1 MRDRNL
7 TSAQGAL
14 SEIRKIREGKIK
26 ASDAYTLKDNDIFE
40 EVDEDEYQN
49 IIRER
54 RSGNFVVDDNGI
66 GYEDDGRDLMENYI
80 PHPSENNLAKR
91 NDRKRRKEHIKK
103 GLNEGGSIL
112 KQFQFIPDD
121 LVEKN
126 GLRIKQKQETRLKS
140 MDILSTLKVF
150 DDSLFEEIDMDDQE
164 NEKNEPKIL
173 EAKEGNTRLDEKI
186 QIDTLNTS
194 KNLGQ
199 CEDTFIINEN
209 ESMPQNPSPVQ
220 DEQQFISDVTLE
232 NLDLIEEQKK
242 DTDEKEILGK
252 ECKYMKLGDETANVD
267 RKPSGTSPQVYTNEE
282 KSLIFYLIEVTEDS
296 GTGELYLFGKIM
308 TFSGIDE
315 KIHFSTES
323 CCLVIKETWR
333 SLYVY
338 PRESVPNHPDP
349 ISVSQDVAKEILE
362 LRKEYRIPKIQMKP
376 VIRNFCFSEKDV
388 KYGPNQPFLKLLY
401 SSKNPSLP
409 TNLSGETFS
418 RIFGTNTS
426 LTENFIIKRG
436 IKGPS
441 WLVISKPYQIVP
453 IGGGR
458 KSQCKV
464 EVHVPNWKS
473 IRPWALVNSN
483 NSRMDDCSKIQRL
496 EENSLEKTL
505 TSSPLISIACINV
518 CSRLPSNGSRN
529 PEIYSISM
537 VTIKNMN
544 IDDAQW
550 DEINSYEIL
559 QKKRVPGNGEIH
571 TWTGIRRFGS
581 SPFPIGSEEKMEKSG
596 IKYFSNER
604 SLLLAFVTSFS
615 QLDPDIV
622 IGHSVWTD
630 HLDVLVSRMVNIGL
644 PNIWKLGKIC
654 ISVQNQKQTI
664 KSLSSTKRIQSV
676 FQGRIIC
683 DTCLSAREFMKSR
696 TDYQLNSIFSEV
708 FPRDLEL
715 QKASVIKSAS
725 AEAYNLETYKSFET
739 ISKSLTRDLIVS
751 VGIFKLLFH
760 LQVLPLTRELTNL
773 AGFLWSKSL
782 LFLRAERNEY
792 LLLHEFHKG
801 KFVTPD
807 CIQRSQKYKIRAE
820 DSLLSEIDKDDNNSK
835 KEETYSGGLVLEPI
849 TGLYD
854 SFVLLLDFNSL
865 YPSIIQEFNICFT
878 TREPSELGS
887 DTTETVENSSFIDMN
902 SSSNQFDNTVLPGI
916 LESLVKR
923 RRHIKEILKNMTSGT
938 RKSQLEIRQ
947 LALKLTANSLYGCL
961 GYKNS
966 RFYAK
971 DLASII
977 TFYGRQILQ
986 KTKLK
991 VEDETKLQVIYGDT
1005 DSIMVNTNIFD
1016 DGNGEGY
1023 SHVLKLASQIKQIV
1037 NKDYTKL
1044 ELDLDGV
1051 LQRLLLLKKKKYAC
1065 IQIVDFHRK
1074 QFKLECKGLDL
1085 VRRDWSILTR
1095 NVSTQLLN
1103 LLFSKEPIDAVITN
1117 ILNNLESLNEALN
1130 SNSIPLESFIIT
1142 KTLTK
1147 LPQFYSDPYLLP
1159 HVIVAKRMISS
1170 GLPVSS
1176 GTEIPY
1182 IICKEVNSQ
1191 SSEEVTSKSSMLSK
1205 RAYFPEEV
1213 KLNGLNIDIEWYK
1226 TQQLLPPLS
1235 RLCAPIPGLE
1245 ISRIGQ
1251 CLGLEYK
1258 QYSEIIHKE
1267 DSEHHG
1273 DSFSTFEWK
1282 KSPETYASVPIT
1294 ANIDCI
1300 QCIKEGNSESSSVF
1314 DLLKENRWECQVCNS
1329 QFPPEFLSN
1338 WLQNHLRTLTL
1349 GCYSAFHGVCK
1360 ECNIQTRRVSLKN
1373 GFNCPQSHCKTKKS
1387 LINDLSP
1394 HKIWLYLDH
1403 WLFWLSLTNEN
1414 SNSSNQKYQSEK
1426 DIIIQTLLKDI
1437 ILNFMNI
1444 NKYNHIQMNDLFV
1457 LLKGKDKGVTSKC
1470 SNDYLLSS
1478 LWNKNITSLGS

>member
-1 MRDRNL
+1 MRDRSLAN
-7 TSAQGAL
+7 AQGAL

-40 EVDEDEYQN
+40 EVDEEVYQN
-49 IIRER
+49 IIKER

-66 GYEDDGRDLMENYI
+66 GYEDDGRDLMDNYI
-80 PHPSENNLAKR
+80 PLPSEISEGKR
-91 NDRKRRKEHIKK
+91 NDRKRRKEHTKK
-103 GLNEGGSIL
+103 GLNEGSSIL
-112 KQFQFIPDD
+112 KQFQFIPEEMHRGNE
-121 LVEKN
+121 LKTE
-126 GLRIKQKQETRLKS
+126 QKHEAKSKS
-140 MDILSTLKVF
+140 MDILSALKDF
-150 DDSLFEEIDMDDQE
+150 DDSLFEDIDMEGEE
-164 NEKNEPKIL
+164 NEKYGPEDFEMNKKNMKAHDMFQL
-173 EAKEGNTRLDEKI
+173 
-186 QIDTLNTS
+186 DTLNKLTNS
-194 KNLGQ
+194 DL
-199 CEDTFIINEN
+199 CENTFAIDEE
-209 ESMPQNPSPVQ
+209 ESMEQNPSYEQNEHFVSDNVIKDQ
-220 DEQQFISDVTLE
+220 DLE
-232 NLDLIEEQKK
+232 VNQNEYIEEQ
-242 DTDEKEILGK
+242 EIQGRD
-252 ECKYMKLGDETANVD
+252 CKYMKFGEEPINKIEK
-267 RKPSGTSPQVYTNEE
+267 KPSGIQTQVYTSEE
-282 KSLIFYLIEVTEDS
+282 GSLNFYLMEVTEDL

-308 TFSGIDE
+308 TVDNYLDDNKTIN
-315 KIHFSTES
+315 TES
-323 CCLVIKETWR
+323 CCIVIKETWR
-333 SLYVY
+333 SLYIY
-338 PRESVPNHPDP
+338 PRESAPNHPDP
-349 ISVSQDVAKEILE
+349 ISVSQNVAKEILE
-362 LRKEYRIPKIQMKP
+362 IRKEYRIPKIQMKP
-376 VIRNFCFSEKDV
+376 VVRNFCFSQKDV
-388 KYGPNQPFLKLLY
+388 KYGPNQPFLKLIY

-409 TNLSGETFS
+409 LNLSGETFS
-418 RIFGTNTS
+418 HIFGLNTS
-426 LTENFIIKRG
+426 LTENFIIKRE

-441 WLVISKPYQIVP
+441 WLIISKPYQLVP
-453 IGGGR
+453 VGGGR
-458 KSQCKV
+458 KSQCRL
-464 EVHVPNWKS
+464 EIHVPNWKT
-473 IRPWALVNSN
+473 IRPWAINSN
-483 NSRMDDCSKIQRL
+483 CNKMDDSNKVQKA
-496 EENSLEKTL
+496 ENSNFEKIL
-505 TSSPLISIACINV
+505 TSSPLLTITCLNV
-518 CSRLPSNGSRN
+518 CSRLPSNGSNN

-537 VTIKNMN
+537 ITIKNVN

-550 DEINSYEIL
+550 DEINSSEIL
-559 QKKRVPGNGEIH
+559 KKRRAPGNVDIH
-571 TWTGIRRFGS
+571 TWTGIRRHAS

-596 IKYFSNER
+596 IKYFSTER

-622 IGHSVWTD
+622 VGHNIWTD
-630 HLDVLVSRMVNIGL
+630 HLDVLVSRMVNIGV
-644 PNIWKLGKIC
+644 PNFWKLGKIFT
-654 ISVQNQKQTI
+654 SVQNQKQSI

-683 DTCLSAREFMKSR
+683 DTCLSSREFMKSR
-696 TDYQLNSIFSEV
+696 IDYQLNSIFSEV
-708 FPRDLEL
+708 FPQDLEL
-715 QKASVIKSAS
+715 KKASIMRSAS
-725 AEAYNLETYKSFET
+725 AEAYYLETYKSFET
-739 ISKSLTRDLIVS
+739 ISKSLTRDLLVS
-751 VGIFKLLFH
+751 VGVFKLLFH

-820 DSLLSEIDKDDNNSK
+820 DSLLSEIDKEDNHSK
-835 KEETYSGGLVLEPI
+835 KEETYSGGLVLEPV

-854 SFVLLLDFNSL
+854 SFILLLDFNSL
-865 YPSIIQEFNICFT
+865 YPSIIQEFKICFT
-878 TREPSELGS
+878 TREPTKLGS
-887 DTTETVENSSFIDMN
+887 DTTEDAEGSSLIDRG
-902 SSSNQFDNTVLPGI
+902 SSSNQFDNTILPGI

-923 RRHIKEILKNMTSGT
+923 RRHIKEILKNMPSST
-938 RKSQLEIRQ
+938 RKIQLEIRQ

-1005 DSIMVNTNIFD
+1005 DSIMVNTSIYD

-1023 SHVLKLASQIKQIV
+1023 SLVLKLASQIKQIV

-1095 NVSTQLLN
+1095 NVSTQILN
-1103 LLFSKEPIDAVITN
+1103 LLFSNEPIDIVITS
-1117 ILNNLESLNEALN
+1117 ILNTLESLNETLN
-1130 SNSIPLESFIIT
+1130 SNSIPVESFIIT

-1182 IICKEVNSQ
+1182 IICKEELNLHT
-1191 SSEEVTSKSSMLSK
+1191 SEEAVPKSSMLSK
-1205 RAYFPEEV
+1205 RAYSPEEV
-1213 KLNGLNIDIEWYK
+1213 KSNGLNIDIEWYK

-1258 QYSEIIHKE
+1258 QYSEIIQKE
-1267 DSEHHG
+1267 DSEHLT

-1282 KSPETYASVPIT
+1282 KNPETYISVPIT
-1294 ANIDCI
+1294 ANIDCF
-1300 QCIKEGNSESSSVF
+1300 QCIKKGNSGLNSVF
-1314 DLLKENRWECQVCNS
+1314 NLLKENRWECQACNN

-1338 WLQNHLRTLTL
+1338 WLHNHLRTLTL
-1349 GCYSAFHGVCK
+1349 RYYSAFHGICR
-1360 ECNIQTRRVSLKN
+1360 ECNTQTRRVPLKN
-1373 GFNCPQSHCKTKKS
+1373 GFNCPQPHCQTKKS
-1387 LINDLSP
+1387 LTSDLSP

-1403 WLFWLSLTNEN
+1403 WLFWLSANEN
-1414 SNSSNQKYQSEK
+1414 NNSSNQKYSYEMDSVTQS
-1426 DIIIQTLLKDI
+1426 LLKDI

-1444 NKYNHIQMNDLFV
+1444 NKYNHIQINDLFT
-1457 LLKGKDKGVTSKC
+1457 LLKGKDKRTKTC
-1470 SNDYLLSS
+1470 SNEYLLTNLWSKNTSS
-1478 LWNKNITSLGS
+1478 LG

>member
-1 MRDRNL
+1 MKRYL
-7 TSAQGAL
+7 TNAQGAL

-40 EVDEDEYQN
+40 EVDEEEYQN

-80 PHPSENNLAKR
+80 PLPSENNEAKK
-91 NDRKRRKEHIKK
+91 NDRKRRKEYTRKSF
-103 GLNEGGSIL
+103 NEGSTIL
-112 KQFQFIPDD
+112 KQFQFIPGDSAEED
-121 LVEKN
+121 GPKT
-126 GLRIKQKQETRLKS
+126 KQKQEAKSKS
-140 MDILSTLKVF
+140 MDILSTLKHF
-150 DDSLFEEIDMDDQE
+150 DDSLFEDIDMDVQE
-164 NEKNEPKIL
+164 NEQNQPRNL
-173 EAKEGNTRLDEKI
+173 EIGDNTRSNEEI
-186 QIDTLNTS
+186 QADTLN
-194 KNLGQ
+194 KCNNLEDL
-199 CEDTFIINEN
+199 CEHTFIIDED
-209 ESMPQNPSPVQ
+209 ESMVQNPSYEQ
-220 DEQQFISDVTLE
+220 DEHFIPNDTLE
-232 NLDLIEEQKK
+232 SLDSTEAQKK
-242 DTDEKEILGK
+242 DAVEQEILAK
-252 ECKYMKLGDETANVD
+252 ECKYIKLGDETINVK
-267 RKPSGTSPQVYTNEE
+267 RKPSGTSTKVYTNEE
-282 KSLIFYLIEVTEDS
+282 ENLIFYLMEVTEDL

-308 TFSGIDE
+308 TLGGDLDE
-315 KIHFSTES
+315 KVNYSIES
-323 CCLVIKETWR
+323 CCVVIKETWR

-338 PRESVPNHPDP
+338 PRESTPNHPDP
-349 ISVSQDVAKEILE
+349 ISISHDVAKEILE

-376 VIRNFCFSEKDV
+376 VVRNFCFLEKDV

-418 RIFGTNTS
+418 RIFGLNTS
-426 LTENFIIKRG
+426 LTENFIIKRD

-441 WLVISKPYQIVP
+441 WLVISKPHQIVP
-453 IGGGR
+453 VGGGR

-464 EVHVPNWKS
+464 EVHVPNWKT
-473 IRPWALVNSN
+473 IRPWVPANYKGGK
-483 NSRMDDCSKIQRL
+483 MDDCSKIQRL
-496 EENSLEKTL
+496 EDNSFEKML
-505 TSSPLISIACINV
+505 ASSPLLSITCINV
-518 CSRLPSNGSRN
+518 CSRLPSNGSNN

-537 VTIKNMN
+537 VTLKNMN

-550 DEINSYEIL
+550 DEVNSSEIL
-559 QKKRVPGNGEIH
+559 EKKRAPGNAEIY
-571 TWTGIRRFGS
+571 TWTGIRRYGS
-581 SPFPIGSEEKMEKSG
+581 SSFPTGSEEKMEKSG
-596 IKYFSNER
+596 INYFSNER

-615 QLDPDIV
+615 QLDPDV
-622 IGHSVWTD
+622 VVGHNVWTD
-630 HLDVLVSRMVNIGL
+630 HLDILVSRMLNVGV
-644 PNIWKLGKIC
+644 PNLWKLGKIC
-654 ISVQNQKQTI
+654 ISAQTQKQSV

-683 DTCLSAREFMKSR
+683 DTCLSSREFMKSR
-696 TDYQLNSIFSEV
+696 TDYRLNSIFSEV

-715 QKASVIKSAS
+715 QKASVMKSAS
-725 AEAYNLETYKSFET
+725 AETYHLETYKNFDT
-739 ISKSLTRDLIVS
+739 INKSLTKDLLVS
-751 VGIFKLLFH
+751 VGVFKLLFH

-807 CIQRSQKYKIRAE
+807 CIQRNQKYKIRAE
-820 DSLLSEIDKDDNNSK
+820 DSVLSEIDKDDNNLK

-854 SFVLLLDFNSL
+854 SFILLLDFNSL

-878 TREPSELGS
+878 TREPTELGS
-887 DTTETVENSSFIDMN
+887 DTTETIEGSSVIDRN
-902 SSSNQFDNTVLPGI
+902 YGSNQFDSTILPGI
-916 LESLVKR
+916 LECLVKR
-923 RRHIKEILKNMTSGT
+923 RRHIKEILKNMPPGT

-1037 NKDYTKL
+1037 NKDYNKL

-1065 IQIVDFHRK
+1065 IQIVDFNRK

-1095 NVSTQLLN
+1095 NVSTQILN
-1103 LLFSKEPIDAVITN
+1103 LLFSNEPIDTVITS
-1117 ILNNLESLNEALN
+1117 ILNTLESLNEALT

-1182 IICKEVNSQ
+1182 IICKEELNLH
-1191 SSEEVTSKSSMLSK
+1191 SSEEAASKSSMLSK
-1205 RAYFPEEV
+1205 RAYSPEEV
-1213 KLNGLNIDIEWYK
+1213 KSNGLNIDIEWYK

-1245 ISRIGQ
+1245 ISRVGH

-1258 QYSEIIHKE
+1258 QYSEIIHNE
-1267 DSEHHG
+1267 DSEHIG

-1282 KSPETYASVPIT
+1282 KSPETYTSVPIT
-1294 ANIDCI
+1294 ASINCF
-1300 QCIKEGNSESSSVF
+1300 QCIKSGNSEPNSVF
-1314 DLLKENRWECQVCNS
+1314 YLLKENRWECQVCRS

-1349 GCYSAFHGVCK
+1349 GCYSAFHGVCR

-1403 WLFWLSLTNEN
+1403 WLFWLSSTNVN
-1414 SNSSNQKYQSEK
+1414 NDPSNQKYHSEK
-1426 DIIIQTLLKDI
+1426 DIIIQALLKDI
-1437 ILNFMNI
+1437 ILNFMDI

-1457 LLKGKDKGVTSKC
+1457 FLKGKDKRIASNCT
-1470 SNDYLLSS
+1470 NDYLLSS
-1478 LWNKNITSLGS
+1478 LWNKNTNSLGS

>member
-1 MRDRNL
+1 MKDKGL
-7 TSAQGAL
+7 ASAQGAL

-26 ASDAYTLKDNDIFE
+26 ASSAYTLKDNDIFE
-40 EVDEDEYQN
+40 EVDEEEYQN

-80 PHPSENNLAKR
+80 TPPEMKETK
-91 NDRKRRKEHIKK
+91 RKRKK
-103 GLNEGGSIL
+103 DHAKKSFNEGGSIL
-112 KQFQFIPDD
+112 QQFQFIPSEISEGSEQK
-121 LVEKN
+121 V
-126 GLRIKQKQETRLKS
+126 KQKQDTRSRS
-140 MDILSTLKVF
+140 MDILSTLRDF
-150 DDSLFEEIDMDDQE
+150 DDSLFEDVGMEEDQE
-164 NEKNEPKIL
+164 YGG
-173 EAKEGNTRLDEKI
+173 AKEGSAHMSEDILPAESLSTCKNPEYICQDAFVIDE
-186 QIDTLNTS
+186 D
-194 KNLGQ
+194 
-199 CEDTFIINEN
+199 
-209 ESMPQNPSPVQ
+209 ESMAQNPSAVQ
-220 DEQQFISDVTLE
+220 EESFVLEQTSIEDGLAAELKQQKDDADCQDVQGKDKKYIRLGDYPANNAERAPSAAHTQVFTTEEE
-232 NLDLIEEQKK
+232 NL
-242 DTDEKEILGK
+242 
-252 ECKYMKLGDETANVD
+252 N
-267 RKPSGTSPQVYTNEE
+267 
-282 KSLIFYLIEVTEDS
+282 FYLMEITEDL
-296 GTGELYLFGKIM
+296 GTGELYLFGKVM
-308 TFSGIDE
+308 TMGGNSEGN
-315 KIHFSTES
+315 KVACTES
-323 CCLVIKETWR
+323 CCVVIKETWR

-338 PRESVPNHPDP
+338 PRESTPNHSDP
-349 ISVSQDVAKEILE
+349 ISVSQEVAREILE
-362 LRKEYRIPKIQMKP
+362 LRKEYQIPKIQMKP
-376 VIRNFCFSEKDV
+376 VVRNFCFSEKGV

-401 SSKNPSLP
+401 SSKNPVLP
-409 TNLSGETFS
+409 SNLSGNTFS
-418 RIFGTNTS
+418 RIFGLNTS
-426 LTENFIIKRG
+426 LTESFIIKRE

-441 WLVISKPYQIVP
+441 WLKISKPYQIVP

-464 EVHVPNWKS
+464 EIHVPNWKT
-473 IRPWALVNSN
+473 IRSWTPTNSN
-483 NSRMDDCSKIQRL
+483 HAKTDDYGF
-496 EENSLEKTL
+496 EKML
-505 TSSPLISIACINV
+505 SCSPLLSISCINV
-518 CSRLPSNGSRN
+518 CSKLSTNGSN
-529 PEIYSISM
+529 HPEIYSISM
-537 VTIKNMN
+537 VTIKNIN
-544 IDDAQW
+544 IDDAYW
-550 DEINSYEIL
+550 DEIDASEVL
-559 QKKRVPGNGEIH
+559 QKRRVPGGAEIH
-571 TWTGIRRFGS
+571 TWTGIRRHAS
-581 SPFPIGSEEKMEKSG
+581 SPFPVGSEEKMERSG
-596 IKYFSNER
+596 IRYFSTER

-615 QLDPDIV
+615 QLDPDIIV
-622 IGHSVWTD
+622 GHNVWTD
-630 HLDVLVSRMVNIGL
+630 HLDVLVSRMVNIGV
-644 PNIWKLGKIC
+644 PNFWKLGKIC
-654 ISVQNQKQTI
+654 SSVQSQRQNI

-696 TDYQLNSIFSEV
+696 TDYQLGSIFSEV
-708 FPRDLEL
+708 FPCDPEL
-715 QKASVIKSAS
+715 QKACQVKSTS
-725 AEAYNLETYKSFET
+725 AESHYLETYKSFET
-739 ISKSLTRDLIVS
+739 ISRSLSRDLMIA

-760 LQVLPLTRELTNL
+760 LRVLPLTRELTNL

-807 CIQRSQKYKIRAE
+807 CVHRNQKHRTRTE
-820 DSLLSEIDKDDNNSK
+820 DSVMSELDKEGTSK
-835 KEETYSGGLVLEPI
+835 KEDSYSGGLVLEPV

-878 TREPSELGS
+878 KREPGEFASETPEGPEARPPNDAAS
-887 DTTETVENSSFIDMN
+887 YSH
-902 SSSNQFDNTVLPGI
+902 QFDHSVLPGI
-916 LESLVKR
+916 LEGLVRK
-923 RRHIKEILKNMTSGT
+923 RRHIKEILRNMPSGT
-938 RKSQLEIRQ
+938 RKCQLETRQ

-991 VEDETKLQVIYGDT
+991 VEEETKLQVIYGDT

-1023 SHVLKLASQIKQIV
+1023 SHVLKLAAQIKQIV
-1037 NKDYTKL
+1037 NKDYKRL

-1074 QFKLECKGLDL
+1074 QLRLECKGLDL

-1095 NVSTQLLN
+1095 NVSTQILN
-1103 LLFSKEPIDAVITN
+1103 LLFSNEPIDTVITG
-1117 ILNNLESLNEALN
+1117 ILNTLESLNEELN

-1182 IICKEVNSQ
+1182 LICREELSLQ
-1191 SSEEVTSKSSMLSK
+1191 TSEEAAPRSSMLSK
-1205 RAYFPEEV
+1205 RAYSLEEV
-1213 KLNGLNIDIEWYK
+1213 KSNGLSVDIEWYK

-1245 ISRIGQ
+1245 ISRLGQ

-1258 QYSEIIHKE
+1258 HYSEIIQKE
-1267 DSEHHG
+1267 DSEQQG

-1282 KSPETYASVPIT
+1282 KNAETYVSVPIT
-1294 ANIDCI
+1294 AHIDCF
-1300 QCIKEGNSESSSVF
+1300 QCMKAGNAEPNPVLG
-1314 DLLKENRWECQVCNS
+1314 LLKENRWECQACSS

-1338 WLQNHLRTLTL
+1338 WLHNHLRNLTL
-1349 GCYSAFHGVCK
+1349 GCYSAFHGTCR
-1360 ECNIQTRRVSLKN
+1360 ECNIQTRRVSLRN
-1373 GFNCPQSHCKTKKS
+1373 GFNCPQAYCKTKKS
-1387 LINDLSP
+1387 LINDLTP
-1394 HKIWLYLDH
+1394 HRIWLYLDH
-1403 WLFWLSLTNEN
+1403 WLFWLSADQGNN
-1414 SNSSNQKYQSEK
+1414 PSGQKYPSEN
-1426 DIIIQTLLKDI
+1426 DLTIQATLKDI

-1444 NKYNHIQMNDLFV
+1444 NKYNHIQMDGLFTF
-1457 LLKGKDKGVTSKC
+1457 LKGKDKKGGAYKC
-1470 SNDYLLSS
+1470 SNELLLSC
-1478 LWNKNITSLGS
+1478 LWGKNTSSLGS